1 LEYEN
6 LDPNARYLIRISGYG
21 DALLRINGKRMEPIL
36 YNKEVEGFKEF
47 VVPRNSVGNGRITV
61 TFDQPEESH
70 INWRK
75 YSRISDVWL
84 IKR

>member
-1 LEYEN
+1 
-6 LDPNARYLIRISGYG
+6 
-21 DALLRINGKRMEPIL
+21 MEPII

-47 VVPRNSVGNGRITV
+47 VVPRNSVGNGKITL
-61 TFDQPEESH
+61 TFDQPEESQ

>member
-1 LEYEN
+1 MYFPRLVLFAGTGEV
-6 LDPNARYLIRISGYG
+6 
-21 DALLRINGKRMEPIL
+21 RINGKRMEPIL

-47 VVPRNSVGNGRITV
+47 VVPRNSVGNGKITL
-61 TFDQPEESH
+61 TFDQPEESQ

-75 YSRISDVWL
+75 YSRISDLWL